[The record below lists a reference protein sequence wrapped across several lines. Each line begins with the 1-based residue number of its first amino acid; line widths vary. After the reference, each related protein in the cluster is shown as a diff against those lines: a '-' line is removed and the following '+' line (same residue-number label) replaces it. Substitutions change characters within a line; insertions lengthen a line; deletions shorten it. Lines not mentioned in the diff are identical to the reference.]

1 MLSVRKGASR
11 IYPVKK
17 IRRYK
22 SPRIII
28 MKNGL
33 EMLNNIV
40 YKAIRANDYFYN
52 PITAVISHRM
62 FSNGKRSKQQYGE

>member
-1 MLSVRKGASR
+1 
-11 IYPVKK
+11 
-17 IRRYK
+17 
-22 SPRIII
+22 